1 LDASRIE
8 LGFHYHRDCQVDR
21 QARGTLSGFRAWTA
35 ATNPE
40 LDAIKRAAAAVGEQ
54 VNGNIGDRD
63 HLRYLDSDYDLV
75 EAQGRRGDF
84 ASWRVYLY
92 DRAAGTAERL
102 DIATHRGSTAV
113 ANPTATMLRDPTVR
127 HDGVFLF
134 DVTDGNPNGDPDAGN
149 RPRTD
154 DETGQGLV
162 TDVALKRKIRD
173 TIGHAATTAGLDPA
187 RYQVFVQAGHAL
199 NTRLEESYTTNN
211 LALGKKDKA
220 PITSVE
226 QATPA
231 RRWMT
236 ERYVDIRLF
245 GAVMS
250 TGNTPALGKIR
261 GPLQFGM
268 ARSIDPIYPV
278 DHAITRVTQTTQADI
293 DKGESTEM
301 GSKWTVPYALYR
313 VELHYSGERGKQTAV
328 TRDDLN
334 VLYTTMLNMFD
345 HDRTATRGVM
355 SARGLYL
362 FSHNNSFGNAPAQTL
377 LERVHIE
384 RIGTE
389 VPRTFGD
396 YKVTLNDRDLPSG
409 VTLARL
415 LG

>member
-1 LDASRIE
+1 MTDA
-8 LGFHYHRDCQVDR
+8 
-21 QARGTLSGFRAWTA
+21 
-35 ATNPE
+35 
-40 LDAIKRAAAAVGEQ
+40 
-54 VNGNIGDRD
+54 
-63 HLRYLDSDYDLV
+63 HL
-75 EAQGRRGDF
+75 
-84 ASWRVYLY
+84 
-92 DRAAGTAERL
+92 
-102 DIATHRGSTAV
+102 
-113 ANPTATMLRDPTVR
+113 DPTVR

-173 TIGHAATTAGLDPA
+173 TIGHAAITAGLDPA
-187 RYQVFVQAGHAL
+187 RYHVFVEAGHAL
-199 NTRLEESYTTNN
+199 NTRLEESYTANG
-211 LALGKKDKA
+211 LLLGKA
-220 PITSVE
+220 GGRPHVTPE
-226 QATPA
+226 QAESA

-293 DKGESTEM
+293 DRGESTEM

-328 TRDDLN
+328 THDDLN
-334 VLYTTMLNMFD
+334 TLYVTLLNLFD

-355 SARGLYL
+355 ASRGLYV
-362 FSHNNSFGNAPAQTL
+362 FSHSNSFGNAPAQAL

-384 RIGTE
+384 RISTE

-396 YKVTLNDRDLPSG
+396 YKVTLNDSDLPTG

>member
-1 LDASRIE
+1 MTDA
-8 LGFHYHRDCQVDR
+8 
-21 QARGTLSGFRAWTA
+21 
-35 ATNPE
+35 
-40 LDAIKRAAAAVGEQ
+40 
-54 VNGNIGDRD
+54 
-63 HLRYLDSDYDLV
+63 HL
-75 EAQGRRGDF
+75 
-84 ASWRVYLY
+84 
-92 DRAAGTAERL
+92 
-102 DIATHRGSTAV
+102 
-113 ANPTATMLRDPTVR
+113 DPTVR
-127 HDGVFLF
+127 HDAVFLF
-134 DVTDGNPNGDPDAGN
+134 DITDGNPNGDPDAGN

-187 RYQVFVQAGHAL
+187 RYQVFVKAGHAL
-199 NTRLEESYTTNN
+199 NTRLEESYTTNG
-211 LALGKKDKA
+211 LPLGKSGGKPNA
-220 PITSVE
+220 TP
-226 QATPA
+226 QAAEPA
-231 RRWMT
+231 RRWLT

-250 TGNTPALGKIR
+250 TGNTPALGQIR

-293 DKGESTEM
+293 DKGETTEM

-313 VELHYSGERGKQTAV
+313 VELHYSGERGKQTAT

-334 VLYTTMLNMFD
+334 MLFVTMLNMFD

-355 SARGLYL
+355 ASRGLYV
-362 FSHNNSFGNAPAQTL
+362 FSHSNSFGNAPAQTL
-377 LERVHIE
+377 LERVHAE

-396 YKVTLNDRDLPSG
+396 YKVTLDDSDLPPG